1 MYLYPI
7 SIYLQGYKETREYL
21 TEIILGP
28 GTPESTL
35 YLRSYCSFF
44 ILFHSLLVYS
54 VSLFFS
60 FIHSSVPLFIF
71 FNPYSF
77 YSFISSIL
85 YRFQSLLISFLHQF
99 NSLSFLIR
107 ILISDPSSAPFF
119 IFFNP
124 YSFHSFIS
132 SILYLFQ
139 SVYSF
144 QILHQFHSLSFS
156 ILTHFIPSSVYSL
169 SFSIRTHFIPTS
181 VYSLSFS
188 IRTYFIPTSVYPEYE
203 IINIYRGFQYHIGS
217 FRDSS
222 ENLKRMNTIEKL

>member
-7 SIYLQGYKETREYL
+7 FSKDTRILECIFILYPSISKDTRKLENIWRRY
-21 TEIILGP
+21 ILGP

-44 ILFHSLLVYS
+44 ILFHSLLVYY

-60 FIHSSVPLFIF
+60 FIHSSVPLFIV

-85 YRFQSLLISFLHQF
+85 NRFQSLLISFLHQF
-99 NSLSFLIR
+99 HSLSFLIR

-144 QILHQFHSLSFS
+144 QILHQFHSLSFP
-156 ILTHFIPSSVYSL
+156 ILILISDPSSVPFFIFFNPYSFH
-169 SFSIRTHFIPTS
+169 SFISLFFI
-181 VYSLSFS
+181 F
-188 IRTYFIPTSVYPEYE
+188 F
-203 IINIYRGFQYHIGS
+203 N
-217 FRDSS
+217 
-222 ENLKRMNTIEKL
+222 NLL

>member
-7 SIYLQGYKETREYL
+7 FSKDTRILECIFILYPSISKDTRKLENIWRRY
-21 TEIILGP
+21 ILGP

-60 FIHSSVPLFIF
+60 FIHSSVPLFIV

-77 YSFISSIL
+77 HSFISLFFIFFNPYTHFKSFISSIL
-85 YRFQSLLISFLHQF
+85 YLFQSVLISFLHQF
-99 NSLSFLIR
+99 HSLSFLIR

-124 YSFHSFIS
+124 Y
-132 SILYLFQ
+132 
-139 SVYSF
+139 
-144 QILHQFHSLSFS
+144 
-156 ILTHFIPSSVYSL
+156 
-169 SFSIRTHFIPTS
+169 
-181 VYSLSFS
+181 
-188 IRTYFIPTSVYPEYE
+188 
-203 IINIYRGFQYHIGS
+203 
-217 FRDSS
+217 
-222 ENLKRMNTIEKL
+222 